1 MWTVVYVM
9 SNRSEAETMKQAL
22 MEEGILA
29 MLRAAG
35 SAHGSE
41 HGPVEILV
49 LESEAEEASEVINKT
64 LSTMGGSAN

>member
-9 SNRSEAETMKQAL
+9 SNRSEAEIIKQAL

-29 MLRAAG
+29 MVRAAG
-35 SAHGSE
+35 SSHGGD

-49 LESEAEEASEVINKT
+49 LESEAEEASEVITKT
-64 LSTMGGSAN
+64 LVTLGGN